1 MAGGAVTIIDQ
12 DGNPVGGKDN
22 PLNVET
28 AATDELLQAIIE
40 RLDLLLAKLEEG

>member
-1 MAGGAVTIIDQ
+1 MSGGAVSIIDQ

-28 AATDELLQAIIE
+28 TTTDDLLRQIIE
-40 RLDLLLAKLEEG
+40 RLDLLLVKLEED